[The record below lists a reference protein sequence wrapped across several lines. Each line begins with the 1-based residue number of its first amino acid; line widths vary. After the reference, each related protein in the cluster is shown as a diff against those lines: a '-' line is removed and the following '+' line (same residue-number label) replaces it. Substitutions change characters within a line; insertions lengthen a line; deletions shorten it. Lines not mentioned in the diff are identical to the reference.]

1 MELSPVQAFLI
12 LLLGSRNYEPVKG
25 KTWLQKEM
33 FLIAK
38 NTTLKEVVLFEPH
51 FYGPYSETIEVELEN
66 LAILGLIVG
75 DGEIRLTDKGEGA
88 YSDLLKVV
96 SREKLELI
104 EGVKEELNDLSED
117 ELLAYIY
124 FSFPETTREA
134 VRFENIKKKR
144 VKLALNLYE
153 KGKVSLGKASEIAGM
168 STKRFID
175 YLRAVGLE
183 VLLSR

>member
-12 LLLGSRNYEPVKG
+12 LLVGSRNSEPVKG

-33 FLIAK
+33 FLITK
-38 NTTLKEVVLFEPH
+38 NTSLKNELYFEPH
-51 FYGPYSETIEVELEN
+51 FYGPYSETVEVELEN
-66 LAILGLIVG
+66 LAILELIKA
-75 DGEIRLTDKGEGA
+75 DGEIRLTHKGEEA

-104 EGVKEELNDLSED
+104 EEVKEELNDLSED

-124 FSFPETTREA
+124 FSFPETTKEA

-144 VKLALNLYE
+144 IKLALNLYE

-168 STKRFID
+168 STKSFID
-175 YLRAVGLE
+175 YLRDAGLE